1 MSIEKINLNK
11 KINKNRRF
19 ADIALLDEVVFH
31 TKDLANLWNIKNKN
45 TLYQTLSR
53 YEKSGLLY
61 RIYNS
66 LYSITNIKNIEPYLL
81 GVKALH
87 CHSYISLE
95 SILYDNGIINQK
107 PREITLVSN
116 LSKRFEIGEHKFRS
130 RKMQNKFLFNN
141 AGIQIVNGIQKAS
154 LERAILDMIYFSPKK
169 YLDAYNTGL
178 VDWNKVKELSLEIGY
193 NIKIPVQSKL

>member
-1 MSIEKINLNK
+1 MSIEKVNFNK
-11 KINKNRRF
+11 KTNVNRRF

-53 YEKSGLLY
+53 YEKNGLLY

-66 LYSITNIKNIEPYLL
+66 LYSISDIKNIDPYLL

-87 CHSYISLE
+87 FHSYISCE

-116 LSKRFEIGEHKFRS
+116 LSKRFKIRDFKFRS
-130 RKMQNKFLFNN
+130 RRLQDKFLFNN
-141 AGIQIVNGIQKAS
+141 TGIQIINGVQMAS
-154 LERAILDMIYFSPKK
+154 IERAILDMIYFSPKK
-169 YLDAYNTGL
+169 YLDAYNSNL
-178 VDWNKVKELSLEIGY
+178 IDWDKVRELSLEIGY
-193 NIKIPVQSKL
+193 NIKIPRISK